1 MLNRALFDDNN
12 LDDTIQKLNKKKII
26 FDRSTFAVL
35 RDSVKSLNA
44 EEQDLRTRRNRLSKE
59 IGIKKKTS
67 ENIDD
72 LYKEVQIINQQLD
85 QISISITSKNNQ
97 LNDFIAALPNLP
109 QDSVKYGTSE
119 QDNTIIKV
127 VGVPVIQQKDHTDIA
142 ESKGLDFQTGV
153 KLSGS
158 RFSFLTGKV
167 AKLHRALAQ
176 FMLDVHT
183 EENGY
188 EECYTP
194 YMVNRE
200 ALYGTGQLPKF
211 EDDLFHVSAGDKEMF
226 MIPTAEVSLTNS
238 VSGQILEHLPIKLTA
253 HTPCFRAEA
262 GSAGRDTKGL
272 IRQHQFDKVELVNI
286 VAPDQSNIALENM
299 LIAAESILQKLNL
312 PYRVVEL
319 CTGDMG
325 FSANKTYDIEVWMPS
340 QNCYRE
346 ISSVSNC
353 GDFQARRMNTRTKID
368 GKNVFVHTL
377 NGSGLA
383 VGRTLAAIIE
393 NCYDA
398 TTDSVVIPDALHKY
412 LNFNIM

>member
-1 MLNRALFDDNN
+1 M
-12 LDDTIQKLNKKKII
+12 
-26 FDRSTFAVL
+26 
-35 RDSVKSLNA
+35 
-44 EEQDLRTRRNRLSKE
+44 
-59 IGIKKKTS
+59 
-67 ENIDD
+67 
-72 LYKEVQIINQQLD
+72 
-85 QISISITSKNNQ
+85 
-97 LNDFIAALPNLP
+97 
-109 QDSVKYGTSE
+109 
-119 QDNTIIKV
+119 
-127 VGVPVIQQKDHTDIA
+127 QKDHTDIA
-142 ESKGLDFQTGV
+142 ERKGLDFQTGV

-238 VSGQILEHLPIKLTA
+238 VSGQILEHLPIKLTT

-353 GDFQARRMNTRTKID
+353 GDFKARRMNTRTKID

>member
-1 MLNRALFDDNN
+1 MLDKNLFTENN
-12 LDDTIQKLNKKKII
+12 LDNTIQQLNKKKIV
-26 FDRSTFAVL
+26 FDRNKFTEL
-35 RDSVKSLNA
+35 RDTVKQLNDT
-44 EEQDLRTRRNRLSKE
+44 EQTLRTKRNALSKE
-59 IGIKKKTS
+59 IGIKKKNN
-67 ENIDD
+67 ECIDD
-72 LYKEVQIINQQLD
+72 LYIEVQKINEEL
-85 QISISITSKNNQ
+85 IAIGNTITELNQ
-97 LNDFIAALPNLP
+97 KLTDFIAALPNLP
-109 QDSVKYGTSE
+109 QESVKYGTSE
-119 QDNTIIKV
+119 TDNIVIKT
-127 VGVPVIQQKDHTDIA
+127 VGTPVYQPKDHTDIA
-142 ESKGLDFQTGV
+142 QNKGLDFATGT

-158 RFSFLTGKV
+158 RFTFLTGKV
-167 AKLHRALAQ
+167 AKVHRALSQ

-188 EECYTP
+188 TECYTP

-211 EDDLFHVSAGDKEMF
+211 EEDLFHVNSGDKTMY

-238 VSGQILEHLPIKLTA
+238 VAGDILEELPIKLTA

-272 IRQHQFDKVELVNI
+272 IRQHQFDKVELVAI
-286 VAPDQSNIALENM
+286 TEPDQSNIELERM
-299 LIAAESILQKLNL
+299 LCDAESILRKLNL

-353 GDFQARRMNTRTKID
+353 GDFQARRMNTRTKIN

-393 NCYDA
+393 NCYDV
-398 TTDSVVIPDALHKY
+398 TTDSVIIPAALHKY